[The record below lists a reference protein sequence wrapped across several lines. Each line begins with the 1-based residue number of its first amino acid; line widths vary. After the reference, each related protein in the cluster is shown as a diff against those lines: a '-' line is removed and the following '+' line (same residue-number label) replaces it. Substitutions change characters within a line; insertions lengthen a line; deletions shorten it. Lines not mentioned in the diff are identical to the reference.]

1 MKTVILNIEAN
12 GLDPKEIWCCT
23 TIDVET
29 GEEHAFRRPDIHQ
42 DDFLAYM
49 RDVVCIVGHNA
60 LAYDWPVLSRLT
72 RIREMGVQF
81 NVVDTLVVSRLL
93 DFNRAGGH
101 SLASWSEV
109 LAVKKTDQPPWEAY
123 SEALVDHSMQNCR
136 ITLAL
141 YRRFLPYINSK
152 RWASS
157 IALEHFMV
165 DACREIHL
173 NGFHFNVDK
182 AKELRYNINKELEEL
197 DRELSTAFPPRVKC
211 VREVTP
217 RFTKFGT
224 LNRNDFR
231 WAGPDLSAFTGG
243 PFTLIEYED
252 FNPGSPAQIV
262 ERLNEA
268 GWRPTEKTKGHLQAI
283 RDKDQEKIARFKTT
297 GWKITEAN
305 LNTLPPEAPAAA
317 QLLAMRI
324 TKASRVRSLDE
335 WIKHVHPDSRI
346 RGQINHIGAW
356 TMRCSHDKP
365 NTANI
370 PTPQPLHPKST
381 QTAIWANKIDKELRS
396 LWDVEE
402 GYLVGVDAE
411 SIQLRVLAH
420 YMDDNRFTRSLLSG
434 KKEDKTDPHSLNKV
448 ALGSPCKSREA
459 SKVFIYAW
467 LLGAGVGK
475 VAEILECNYAEA
487 KKSVDD
493 FIAFYPG
500 LKLLK
505 SNLIPRDA
513 ARGYF
518 EGFDG
523 RYINIFGDDQG
534 SREHFCLAGY
544 LQAGESIIMK
554 RAASIWLPRLH
565 KERLPFK
572 WVGYIHDEYETQVYG
587 DKDMAEYIAK
597 IQMDSIRQAGEELNL
612 RCPMAGSM
620 SIGKDWS
627 MSH

>member
-1 MKTVILNIEAN
+1 MIVNIETN
-12 GLDPKEIWCCT
+12 GLDPDKIWVCT
-23 TIDVET
+23 CIDLEGNEYV
-29 GEEHAFRRPDIHQ
+29 FRRPDL
-42 DDFLAYM
+42 DPLPLTDFL
-49 RDVVCIVGHNA
+49 RDCSDLVGHNICSFDCPI
-60 LAYDWPVLSRLT
+60 LARLVRGFT
-72 RIREMGVQF
+72 YEDRRVI
-81 NVVDTLVVSRLL
+81 DTLVISRLL
-93 DFNRAGGH
+93 DYARDGGH
-101 SLASWSEV
+101 SLEAWSPV
-109 LAVKKTDQPPWEAY
+109 VKVPKSIQPPWDVY
-123 SEALVDHSMQNCR
+123 SEALVDHSLQNCR

-141 YRRFLPYINSK
+141 YKRFLPYINSK
-152 RWASS
+152 RWAPS

-165 DACREIHL
+165 EACREINR

-182 AKELRYNINKELEEL
+182 ARELRYNINKELQSLDNEL
-197 DRELSTAFPPRVKC
+197 VSAFPPKVSL
-211 VREVTP
+211 VREILP
-217 RFTKFGT
+217 RVTKFGT

-231 WAGPDLSAFTGG
+231 WAGEDLSSFNGGAFS
-243 PFTLIEYED
+243 LIEYVD

-268 GWRPTEKTKGHLQAI
+268 GWKPTEKTKGHLQAI
-283 RDKDQEKIARFKTT
+283 RDKDQEKIAKFKST
-297 GWKITEAN
+297 GWKITEGN

-370 PTPQPLHPKST
+370 PTPQPLNPKST
-381 QTAIWANKIDKELRS
+381 KTAIWANGIDKELRS

-402 GYLVGVDAE
+402 GWLVGVDAE

-420 YMDDNRFTRSLLSG
+420 YINDDKFTKSLLSG
-434 KKEDKTDPHSLNKV
+434 DKKLGTDPHSLNKL
-448 ALGSPCKSREA
+448 ALGDACKSRDEA
-459 SKVFIYAW
+459 KTFVYGW

-475 VAEILECNYAEA
+475 VAEILSCSSTEA
-487 KKSVDD
+487 KHAVDS
-493 FIAFYPG
+493 FIEFYPG
-500 LKLLK
+500 LKELK
-505 SNLIPRDA
+505 RSIIPRDA

-523 RYINIFGDDQG
+523 RYINIFGEDQG
-534 SREHFCLAGY
+534 AREHFALAGY
-544 LQAGESIIMK
+544 LQGGESIIMK

-587 DKDMAEYIAK
+587 DKGMAEYIAK
-597 IQMDSIRQAGEELNL
+597 VQMDSIRQAGEELNL